1 MVRLTTT
8 ETKVLDS
15 IIDNPKRPTDL
26 SIDLGIALPDISR
39 YLSTLYRFGLVD
51 FEQIGN
57 QRVYSVLGERC
68 LI

>member
-1 MVRLTTT
+1 MVKLTTT

-15 IIDNPKRPTDL
+15 IRDNPKRPTDL

-39 YLSTLYRFGLVD
+39 YLSTLRRLDLVD

-57 QRVYSVLGERC
+57 QKVYSILGE
-68 LI
+68 